1 MIHVQ
6 CTMFNEI
13 LKENH
18 PRIIPVIIFNA
29 WVNECYL
36 MPNEQ
41 FLIQIVILFM
51 PWKGKGNLSVN
62 FVPLHVK
69 EQRIKDLYSMA
80 CGNLKKFKFVHGIYN
95 NMTKRTIRQED
106 ITFWYIQINMVT
118 KLRLSVSLS
127 MICKSSLWPF
137 HMKFLSSRDKRDMK
151 NYRWF
156 LCVTRGRSPF
166 TLTYIRQLALLKM
179 DFSLHLAS
187 KINFLQEIYYHE
199 TKQWKYK
206 YFP

>member
-1 MIHVQ
+1 M
-6 CTMFNEI
+6 
-13 LKENH
+13 L
-18 PRIIPVIIFNA
+18 FNA
-29 WVNECYL
+29 KWTIDYSDCHCVYALKRKRKFKC
-36 MPNEQ
+36 Q
-41 FLIQIVILFM
+41 FCTITCKRTKNKRPLLNGM
-51 PWKGKGNLSVN
+51 WK
-62 FVPLHVK
+62 P
-69 EQRIKDLYSMA
+69 
-80 CGNLKKFKFVHGIYN
+80 KKFKFVHGIYN